1 MKRILIAM
9 DFSPVTARLVEV
21 ALSLCA
27 DREARVLLV
36 HVADP
41 EPDFV
46 GYRPGPQTV
55 RDTVAEELRE
65 EQQALRDWEHKLRDQ
80 GLAVEGR
87 CIQGIVVETLLAEAE
102 KFDAELIVMGSH
114 GHGAL
119 RHLLLGSVSEAMLKK
134 SHIPLLVVPLPR
146 EVEDEER

>member
-1 MKRILIAM
+1 MKRMLIAM

-21 ALSLCA
+21 ALGLCA
-27 DREARVLLV
+27 NHEVSVLLV
-36 HVADP
+36 HAAPP

-55 RDTVAEELRE
+55 RDTVADELRE
-65 EQQALRDWEHKLRDQ
+65 EQQALRKWEDKLRDQ
-80 GLAVEGR
+80 NVQVEGR
-87 CIQGIVVETLLAEAE
+87 CIQGAIVDTLLSEAE
-102 KFDAELIVMGSH
+102 KFAAELIVMGSH

-134 SHIPLLVVPLPR
+134 SQIPLLVVPLPD
-146 EVEDEER
+146 DEKAEG